1 MAKYVTDYT
10 KQITESEKELLNT
23 LSKTIGDDS
32 LVQAIYEDIIKNR
45 DNDSDGTLKTIDN
58 HSGACNSPFFN
69 AIDEAMIK
77 ELLEKSH
84 IRNHDSQLQNTG
96 ANEIINKGDEDEIVR
111 FLSKAVVMATITRD
125 GEFTGKFAGMTG
137 DELKEYIKNAVN
149 KLLNQNG
156 YIHDNFLDYNIL
168 VRHSDIEDVVRE
180 DDIFGED
187 GIIKSEILP
196 TVITEEER
204 NAWNNKYD
212 KPVDGI
218 GKEDLREDI
227 FDEVIELGT
236 HANRE
241 VLDKLTQN
249 HLDLINRVQVPYRKN
264 VTLPTNRITIQK
276 AEHQLTHTEDY
287 MYEVN
292 LFLNEGGKLIPYMP
306 KSWSVQ
312 EGIVV
317 IEFSEDVPFKGLV
330 IVK

>member
-23 LSKTIGDDS
+23 LSKTIGDES

-45 DNDSDGTLKTIDN
+45 EYDSNGNLKTIDVN
-58 HSGACNSPFFN
+58 ACGANTL
-69 AIDEAMIK
+69 DEAVIK
-77 ELLEKSH
+77 ELMEKSH
-84 IRNHDSQLQNTG
+84 LRNHDSILQNTG

-111 FLSKAVVMATITRD
+111 FISKAVVMATITRD
-125 GEFTGKFAGMTG
+125 GEFTGKFAGMSG
-137 DELKEYIKNAVN
+137 EELKEFIKNSVN

-156 YIHDNFLDYNIL
+156 YIHDNFLDYSIL

-180 DDIFGED
+180 DDILGND
-187 GIIKSEILP
+187 GLIKSEILP
-196 TVITEEER
+196 VIITDEER
-204 NAWNNKYD
+204 EAWNNKYD

-218 GKEDLREDI
+218 GKEDLRDDI

-236 HANRE
+236 HTNRE

-249 HLDLINRVQVPYRKN
+249 DLDLIHRVQIPYKKN
-264 VTLPTNRITIQK
+264 VTLPTTKITIQK
-276 AEHQLTHTEDY
+276 EEHQLTHAEDY
-287 MYEVN
+287 MYELK
-292 LFLNEGGKLIPYMP
+292 LFLNEGGKLVPYMP
-306 KSWSVQ
+306 KNWSVQ
-312 EGIVV
+312 NGIVV